1 MCNLETEDIL
11 LVDFWDKEEML
22 EDLIVILDRTARDTA
37 GLRFAFLFAERPE
50 GQSAS
55 IISLL
60 W

>member
-11 LVDFWDKEEML
+11 LVDFWDKEEIL
-22 EDLIVILDRTARDTA
+22 EDLIAILDRTAMDTA
-37 GLRFAFLFAERPE
+37 GLQFAFLFAERPE

-55 IISLL
+55 IVSLL